1 MRTRHCISFVKDGNV
16 VSMIGVSMQFSR
28 VWAMPSKDTYSIK
41 PIYDLLSN
49 NINPFGYNVD
59 PFSGNNPYKDFF
71 MSNDLDPE
79 IESDNTMDAL
89 DFLKAIDVD
98 ICDLVLFD
106 PPYSPRQVSE
116 CYKKLGKT
124 VNMETTQSSYW
135 AKLKVEISRITKKGG
150 KVISFGWN
158 SGGIGK
164 KYGFE
169 LNEVLLVP
177 HGGAH
182 NDTICTVESRI

>member
-1 MRTRHCISFVKDGNV
+1 MSIKFN
-16 VSMIGVSMQFSR
+16 R

-41 PIYDLLSN
+41 PIKELLAD
-49 NINPFGYNVD
+49 NINPFGYNID
-59 PFSGNNPYKDFF
+59 PFSGNNPYKDLFI
-71 MSNDLDPE
+71 SNDLDPE

-89 DFLKAIDVD
+89 DFLKVIPIDCV
-98 ICDLVLFD
+98 DLVLFD

-116 CYKKLGKT
+116 CYKKLGRT

-135 AKLKVEISRITKKGG
+135 AKLKVEISRVTKKGG

-169 LNEVLLVP
+169 LKEVLLVP

-182 NDTICTVESRI
+182 NDTICTLESRI